1 MPKTIPPIEELQLR
15 RIDIL
20 TACGNAKTPYLRA
33 LLARRLESVQRDLFT
48 ITKNSIYR

>member
-1 MPKTIPPIEELQLR
+1 MPKRIPPLEELQLR

-20 TACGNAKTPYLRA
+20 TACGNAKTSFLRD
-33 LLARRLESVQRDLFT
+33 LLARRLEAAHRDLFT